1 MKIINLKITNFK
13 SIEHLELSNF
23 KRINLFIGRPNVG
36 KSNIIE
42 ALSLFNISYFKML
55 SQLSSLIRFEN
66 YEELFYDGNTDKPI
80 SVIINNQEHCQ
91 VARDYYENGLKM
103 IINDN
108 VIFKKTDSN
117 TVIRLHGGDV
127 GIKTNIKRYIFE
139 PNKKHGKSNFSYLKP
154 PFGENLLEVIERFPV
169 LKKEIT
175 DLFTQYNLKI
185 VFDRASNS
193 LKIMKERG
201 DDIFLLPYSSIAD
214 TLQRVIL
221 YKTAIASNQNSCIL
235 LEEPEAHAFP
245 PYISQITSEI
255 VASETNQF
263 FITTHS
269 PIIMNDFLENAKED
283 LAIFIIDYKN
293 NQTVVR
299 QLSEAEIFEVHKY
312 GIDLFFNQ
320 EAYL

>member
-1 MKIINLKITNFK
+1 MKITNLKITNFK
-13 SIEHLELSNF
+13 SVEHLELSNF

-42 ALSLFNISYFKML
+42 ALSLFNISYFKL
-55 SQLSSLIRFEN
+55 FNQLSKLVRFEN

-80 SVIINNQEHCQ
+80 NILINNQESCSIN
-91 VARDYYENGLKM
+91 YNFEYGLKM
-103 IINDN
+103 AINDKQIVKETN
-108 VIFKKTDSN
+108 RNSIIHVN
-117 TVIRLHGGDV
+117 GGEI

-139 PNKKHGKSNFSYLKP
+139 PNKKLSGRRNFSYLKP
-154 PFGENLLEVIERFPV
+154 PFGENLLEVIERFPI

-185 VFDRASNS
+185 VFDKASNT

-201 DDIFLLPYSSIAD
+201 GDIFLLPYSSIAD
-214 TLQRVIL
+214 TLQRVIF
-221 YKTAIASNQNSCIL
+221 YKTAIVSNQNSCIL

-255 VASETNQF
+255 MASETNQF

-299 QLSEAEIFEVHKY
+299 QLSETEIFEVHKY